1 MTKVGR
7 SPLATAGV
15 APAGPAPAGV
25 PSAGVAPAGVPSLG
39 IAVLGL
45 GTAGA
50 AMVAAALRHPG
61 VELVGVADPRV
72 AGLPLGE
79 LPVGCA
85 RAASLEE
92 LLGQLADRRG
102 PAAVHV
108 ATPTPLHA
116 AHVESIVA
124 TGCNVI
130 VEKPVTATS
139 AEAARLAALLAG
151 RPEVVL
157 VGHSEAF
164 EPYVQAA
171 AATVASGA
179 VGEVQAVLSLKAT
192 DWSAR
197 PRGRDELEA
206 ANGGGLV
213 RRQGVHQMDVVR
225 TVLGSR
231 PPGSPAPGAPSPGGA
246 VPGGPVP
253 GGPVLEVRQAVVRRD
268 GEGRVV
274 SYLAWLAGGDGVS
287 VVVAHE
293 ASGGLA
299 GGRRGVKGGS
309 EEDLLAEKW
318 RRAGELLGEAV
329 AGRRLGLGPGDR
341 ERLVVLGSTGE
352 LVASSGGVA
361 VSGEGGDWAVPLAG
375 LAEGRAAVLDEL
387 LATLAGG
394 RATHEVGWGAENL
407 RLCEAIEATA
417 GPPSRWP

>member
-1 MTKVGR
+1 M
-7 SPLATAGV
+7 
-15 APAGPAPAGV
+15 
-25 PSAGVAPAGVPSLG
+25 PSLG

-50 AMVAAALRHPG
+50 AMVAAAVRHRR

-72 AGLPLGE
+72 ASLPLGE
-79 LPVGCA
+79 LPAGCA
-85 RAASLEE
+85 RVASLEE
-92 LLGQLADRRG
+92 LLGQLGDRQG
-102 PAAVHV
+102 PVAVHV

-116 AHVESIVA
+116 AHVEKIVTA
-124 TGCNVI
+124 GCNVI

-139 AEAARLAALLAG
+139 AEAARLATVLAG

-171 AATVASGA
+171 AAAVASGA

-197 PRGRDELEA
+197 PRGRDELEP

-225 TVLGSR
+225 TVLG
-231 PPGSPAPGAPSPGGA
+231 GAVLGGA

-253 GGPVLEVRQAVVRRD
+253 GGPALEVRQAVVRRD

-274 SYLAWLAGGDGVS
+274 SYLAWLAGRDGVS

-299 GGRRGVKGGS
+299 GGRRGRKDGS

-329 AGRRLGLGPGDR
+329 AGRPLGLGPGDR

-361 VSGEGGDWAVPLAG
+361 VSGEGGDSAVPLAG

-387 LATLAGG
+387 LATLGGG
-394 RATHEVGWGAENL
+394 RATHDVGWGAENL

-417 GPPSRWP
+417 GRPSRWP

>member
-1 MTKVGR
+1 MTQVGR
-7 SPLATAGV
+7 SPL
-15 APAGPAPAGV
+15 
-25 PSAGVAPAGVPSLG
+25 APAGVPSLG

-79 LPVGCA
+79 LPAGCA

-197 PRGRDELEA
+197 PRGRDELEP

-231 PPGSPAPGAPSPGGA
+231 PPGSPAPGAPS
-246 VPGGPVP
+246 PGGPVP

-299 GGRRGVKGGS
+299 GGRRAVKGGS
-309 EEDLLAEKW
+309 EEDLRAEKW

>member
-1 MTKVGR
+1 MTQVGR
-7 SPLATAGV
+7 SPLA
-15 APAGPAPAGV
+15 
-25 PSAGVAPAGVPSLG
+25 SAGVAPAGVPSLG

-197 PRGRDELEA
+197 PRGRDELEP

-231 PPGSPAPGAPSPGGA
+231 PPGSPAPGAPSLGGA

-299 GGRRGVKGGS
+299 GGRRAVKGGS

-329 AGRRLGLGPGDR
+329 AGRQLGLGPGDR

-361 VSGEGGDWAVPLAG
+361 VSGEGGDWAVPLAA

-394 RATHEVGWGAENL
+394 RATHDVGWGAENL

>member
-1 MTKVGR
+1 MTQVGG
-7 SPLATAGV
+7 SPLPPAGLPLAGLPLAGLPLAGLPLAGL
-15 APAGPAPAGV
+15 APAA
-25 PSAGVAPAGVPSLG
+25 VPSLG

-197 PRGRDELEA
+197 PRGRDELEP

-225 TVLGSR
+225 TVLG
-231 PPGSPAPGAPSPGGA
+231 GAVLGGAVLGGA

-253 GGPVLEVRQAVVRRD
+253 GGPALEVRQAVVRRD

-274 SYLAWLAGGDGVS
+274 SYLAWLAGRDGVS

-299 GGRRGVKGGS
+299 GGRRGRKDGS

-329 AGRRLGLGPGDR
+329 AGRPLGLGPGDR